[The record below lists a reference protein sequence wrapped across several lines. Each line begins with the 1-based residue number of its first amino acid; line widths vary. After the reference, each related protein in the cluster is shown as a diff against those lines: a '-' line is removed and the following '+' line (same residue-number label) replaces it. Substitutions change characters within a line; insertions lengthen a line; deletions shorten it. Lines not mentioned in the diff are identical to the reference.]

1 MSISDAEV
9 TGALQISPA
18 GSFDAELCSHKQQA
32 NSDVQIPHIFRR
44 KTLQIDIF
52 NFSYY
57 KRYTDSVE
65 NQLKIEKFF
74 STAIFG
80 FECGS

>member
-9 TGALQISPA
+9 AGALQISPA

-32 NSDVQIPHIFRR
+32 NSDVQIPHTFRR